1 MRRLVVE
8 SAVLLAL
15 VIASAFTLSAL
26 ESQLSLASG
35 AVATMAMLAAAT
47 SVAAGFAAE
56 MVARLSEQSSL
67 RRIAAA
73 MMLYGMVVVPT
84 TASGLAATTL
94 DTIVVIAIRHTA
106 TLLTITL
113 LLLAVVP
120 FDRPHPWP
128 IRPFRNPQP
137 ACAACSWQPCA
148 PWPQEDS
155 PRPSRKPPT
164 WWSARPSCS
173 PAPPCCG

>member
-56 MVARLSEQSSL
+56 MVARLSEPSSL

-84 TASGLAATTL
+84 TAAGLAATTL
-94 DTIVVIAIRHTA
+94 DT
-106 TLLTITL
+106 
-113 LLLAVVP
+113 
-120 FDRPHPWP
+120 
-128 IRPFRNPQP
+128 
-137 ACAACSWQPCA
+137 
-148 PWPQEDS
+148 
-155 PRPSRKPPT
+155 
-164 WWSARPSCS
+164 
-173 PAPPCCG
+173 